1 MPGQSDRRPVTPHDA
16 LRELLQRYA
25 RAADERDIATLAAL
39 FHHDA
44 EITGAGGTQTLLAWL
59 ETMRAPRAFPSSMH
73 VIGDPLIVLDEG
85 SDRATL
91 DTYAVVYQLSDP
103 ASAAGDLTL
112 GIRYLDDAV
121 LLEDGWVIRRRRA
134 HTLWMR

>member
-1 MPGQSDRRPVTPHDA
+1 MTPYDA

-25 RAADERDIATLAAL
+25 RAADERDVAALAAL
-39 FHHDA
+39 FHRDA
-44 EITGAGGTQTLLAWL
+44 EIIGAGGTHTLLQWL

-73 VIGDPLIVLDEG
+73 MIGDPLIVLDEG
-85 SDRATL
+85 SDRATI

-103 ASAAGDLTL
+103 NSGSNDLTL
-112 GIRYLDDAV
+112 GIRYLDEAV
-121 LLEDGWVIRRRRA
+121 LQEDGWVIRRRRA

>member
-1 MPGQSDRRPVTPHDA
+1 MTPHDA

-25 RAADERDIATLAAL
+25 RAADERDVATLAAL
-39 FHHDA
+39 FHRDA
-44 EITGAGGTQTLLAWL
+44 EITGAGGTHSLIEWL

-73 VIGDPLIVLDEG
+73 VIGDPLIVLEEG
-85 SDRATL
+85 SNRATL

-103 ASAAGDLTL
+103 NSAASDLTL

-121 LLEDGWVIRRRRA
+121 LQEDGWVIRRRRA
-134 HTLWMR
+134 HTVWMR